1 MGPLCRP
8 KFSSIWRQLHVGRFS
23 VVNLKTKSEK
33 SPRQIRAQ
41 ENILSG

>member
-1 MGPLCRP
+1 MSPLCRA

-23 VVNLKTKSEK
+23 VVYLETKSEK
-33 SPRQIRAQ
+33 SPRQIKAQ